1 MKRAAQTGIC
11 VLVLAT
17 GCAAPAP
24 EPQPPAESAP
34 AAPAAPAYEAQ
45 PGLSPQQRFREVLSL
60 LEAGK
65 AGPARVELLAYLD
78 AQPDS
83 QVAGELLRQLD
94 TPIEDYFPET
104 YREIELASGETL
116 STLARDYLGSVYQ
129 FHALARYNGIAQP
142 GRIRAGQRVRI
153 PLTPRA
159 QEVFAALDDPAALTA
174 GSAATTL
181 QPTPTEAEVEAS
193 MMPAVELQPVRT
205 SGAMPLEVRTLLPP
219 GDPEAL
225 HRQALSAYRAQDLER
240 AIALWD
246 RVLAIDPD
254 YQNARLYRTQ
264 AIELQNRLRRLN

>member
-1 MKRAAQTGIC
+1 MRRAALTGIC
-11 VLVLAT
+11 VVVLVT

-24 EPQPPAESAP
+24 EPVAEAAPVAP
-34 AAPAAPAYEAQ
+34 APPAYEAQ
-45 PGLSPQQRFREVLSL
+45 PGLSPQQRFREVLGL

-65 AGPARVELLAYLD
+65 AGPARIELLAYLD

-83 QVAGELLRQLD
+83 QVASELLRQLD
-94 TPIEDYFPET
+94 TPIEDYFPEA

-159 QEVFAALDDPAALTA
+159 QEAFAALDDPAAVTVE
-174 GSAATTL
+174 SAATTL
-181 QPTPTEAEVEAS
+181 QPTAAEAEVEAS
-193 MMPAVELQPVRT
+193 MMPELELQPVQT
-205 SGAMPLEVRTLLPP
+205 SGAMPLEVRALLPP
-219 GDPEAL
+219 GDPDEL
-225 HRQALSAYRAQDLER
+225 HRQALGAYRAQDLER
-240 AIALWD
+240 AISLWD
-246 RVLAIDPD
+246 RVLLIDPD
-254 YQNARLYRTQ
+254 YENARLYRTQ